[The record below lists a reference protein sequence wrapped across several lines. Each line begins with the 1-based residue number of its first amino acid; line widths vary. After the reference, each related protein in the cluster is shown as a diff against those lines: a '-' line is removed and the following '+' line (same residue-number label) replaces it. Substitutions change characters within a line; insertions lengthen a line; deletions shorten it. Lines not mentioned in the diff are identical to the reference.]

1 MTTGAGRALQ
11 ILATVTAMALVL
23 AGCARTNYQP
33 VIDFG
38 SSPAGSSRYPV
49 DLAECQDL
57 AAQRDPAN
65 AAAGTAIAG
74 ALLGAALGAVV
85 GGGRGA
91 AYGAGIGGIA
101 GGASGG
107 SAGLAN
113 QRQIVANCLAGRG
126 YRVVGW

>member
-1 MTTGAGRALQ
+1 MGKISVVAIATAL
-11 ILATVTAMALVL
+11 LLG
-23 AGCARTNYQP
+23 GCARTNYQP
-33 VIDFG
+33 VVDFG
-38 SSPAGSSRYPV
+38 SSPAGPGRYHA

-65 AAAGTAIAG
+65 AAAATAVAG

-91 AYGAGIGGIA
+91 AFGAGLGGIS

-113 QRQIVANCLAGRG
+113 QRQIVANCLSGRG